1 MWRSSRFSPK
11 TILSCTLELVK
22 WVFRTFPQIKKKVR
36 HNLRARGRNCL
47 RTRAHGRRQLM
58 TCPWCLRRRKRRRSA
73 RRTWKWSTWSST
85 IACGGASG
93 SQLASNIAGG
103 LPLPM
108 GPSVAMPSG
117 GRRGSSA
124 EGQGDVLGTTV
135 DTWSVSVPGA
145 YAVFFFFS
153 TRRRTRILRSSVLLS
168 GVSANHAEWRRAHS
182 RSFSCLPCFRT
193 WNLDIT
199 L

>member
-1 MWRSSRFSPK
+1 M
-11 TILSCTLELVK
+11 
-22 WVFRTFPQIKKKVR
+22 R
-36 HNLRARGRNCL
+36 HNLRSRGRNCL
-47 RTRAHGRRQLM
+47 RTQAHGRRLLM
-58 TCPWCLRRRKRRRSA
+58 TRPWCLRRRRKRRRTSL
-73 RRTWKWSTWSST
+73 SSLSST
-85 IACGGASG
+85 CSTMGVGGGASG
-93 SQLASNIAGG
+93 SRLASNTAGG
-103 LPLPM
+103 WPLPM
-108 GPSVAMPSG
+108 GPRLAMPSG

-135 DTWSVSVPGA
+135 DTWSASVPGA

-153 TRRRTRILRSSVLLS
+153 TRRRNRILRSSVLLS
-168 GVSANHAEWRRAHS
+168 GVSANHAEWRSAHS